1 MTEKIL
7 QMVFLFGSIL
17 ALAYLGILAKRRVKT
32 SDDLLVGGRRFTRW
46 DIFWSLFAFWG
57 GNTISSIIELSF
69 KDGIV
74 GAWFAIARITML
86 LMIVFITGGAFRKL
100 AMITLS
106 SFVSRCFNAPVHK
119 VIVGIIIA
127 FNSIIFTVSSVV
139 GAAAFFTA
147 IMGWSIAISILVTVL
162 SFLAY
167 TALGGMHA
175 LSANGKVLTIGQ
187 LLALV
192 ILVVV
197 GVWQAGWANIANLE
211 PRHFDF
217 LPESHVGTIMM
228 WMFTFV
234 LNAFVAQG
242 ALQIMMSCRE
252 LKEGQKGVFY
262 VLSCLVPVTI
272 LSVIAGLAA
281 KVLYPDINPIAA
293 MPTLASNMPFAILS
307 ALVVM
312 GMYFTTL
319 GWASTS
325 ILYGGTVMA
334 NDVYR
339 YFFPNA
345 SSEKLIQVSRISIV
359 AMAFMTVGFAI
370 LIPSGI
376 AFWSIVGF
384 VVRNAGLFPLVMVG
398 LFWNAMSRQGSILA
412 VVAGSIVGM
421 AWYLISYPQFLFGAH
436 PMFVAMLTSMVIISV
451 VTLMEFRGQWMWQNS
466 PLGLIFLAAGVLL
479 TAIAFGADIIT
490 SKNLTFPFVSYAA
503 CFYFAALLF
512 MLKRR
517 GPDGKPYVFELTLDD

>member
-17 ALAYLGILAKRRVKT
+17 VLAWLGILAKRRVKT
-32 SDDLLVGGRRFTRW
+32 ADDLLVGGRSFTRW

-69 KDGIV
+69 KDGVV
-74 GAWFAIARITML
+74 GAWFGIARITML

-106 SFVSRCFNAPVHK
+106 SFVSRCFNAPVLK

-127 FNSIIFTVSSVV
+127 FNSVIFTVSSVV
-139 GAAAFFTA
+139 GAAAFFTS
-147 IMGWSIAISILVTVL
+147 IMGWSIAISILITVC

-175 LSANGKVLTIGQ
+175 LAANGKVLTIGQ

-192 ILVVV
+192 ILVGV
-197 GVWQAGWANIANLE
+197 GVWQAGWGNITALE
-211 PRHFDF
+211 PRYFDF
-217 LPESHVGTIMM
+217 LPENHVGTIMM
-228 WMFTFV
+228 WLFTFM

-242 ALQIMMSCRE
+242 ALQIMMSCKE
-252 LKEGQKGVFY
+252 LREGQKGVFY
-262 VLSCLVPVTI
+262 VMSGFVPVII

-281 KVLYPDINPIAA
+281 RVLFPDINPIAA

-339 YFFPNA
+339 YFVPNA
-345 SSEKLIQVSRISIV
+345 SSDRLIQVSRISIV
-359 AMAFMTVGFAI
+359 VMAFMTVGFAI
-370 LIPSGI
+370 LLPSGI
-376 AFWSIVGF
+376 AFWSVVGF
-384 VVRNAGLFPLVMVG
+384 VVRNAGLFPLIMVG
-398 LFWNAMSRQGSILA
+398 LFWNAMSRNASIIAVVGGSI
-412 VVAGSIVGM
+412 IGM
-421 AWYLISYPQFLFGAH
+421 LWYLISFPQFLFGAH
-436 PMFVAMLTSMVIISV
+436 PMFVAMLTYMLLISV
-451 VTLMEFRGQWMWQNS
+451 GTLLEYRGRWMWRS
-466 PLGLIFLAAGVLL
+466 SGLGLVFLAVGLML
-479 TAIAFGADIIT
+479 TYIAVGADMVT
-490 SKNLTFPFVSYAA
+490 SRNLTFPFISYAA

-512 MLKRR
+512 LLRRR
-517 GPDGKPYVFELTLDD
+517 GADGRPYVFELVLDD